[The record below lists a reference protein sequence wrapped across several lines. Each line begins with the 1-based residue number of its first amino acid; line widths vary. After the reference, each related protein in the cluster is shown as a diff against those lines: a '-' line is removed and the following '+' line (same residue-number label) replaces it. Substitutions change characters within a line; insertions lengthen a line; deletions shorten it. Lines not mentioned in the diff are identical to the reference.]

1 MTISVR
7 WKWKSPV
14 RAAPCLETA
23 CKLVISDSEV
33 KCFGNWIETLK
44 ACREVKTWQ
53 LQWCLVNE
61 SLQDSKVKKKSHS
74 CRKRAAD
81 LFPLLWPFSLC
92 FFSLLYTILMWE
104 ALRGCRLQ
112 HYMKNTVS
120 RICGIDS
127 MFSFVIC
134 PCRGKNIEI
143 MHVYLCRIW
152 SKVLVLAVAVCSW
165 RQWFIHT
172 VFSPEMKNKNSH

>member
-1 MTISVR
+1 MKVCKTVR
-7 WKWKSPV
+7 WRKNP
-14 RAAPCLETA
+14 
-23 CKLVISDSEV
+23 
-33 KCFGNWIETLK
+33 
-44 ACREVKTWQ
+44 Q
-53 LQWCLVNE
+53 LQKTCSGSVSTALTFF
-61 SLQDSKVKKKSHS
+61 
-74 CRKRAAD
+74 C
-81 LFPLLWPFSLC
+81 F

-112 HYMKNTVS
+112 NYMKSTVS

-165 RQWFIHT
+165 RQWFMHT
-172 VFSPEMKNKNSH
+172 VFSSEMKNKNSHQISFLNLIIVMLLVETFFYF